1 MHLTVLEPTF
11 TTISDTICYGES
23 YTWAENGKTYT
34 KSATVSVQYSSIYG
48 CDSTITLHL
57 TVLPANTETVVTE
70 QFCFHD
76 TFIWP
81 LNGKSYNTSATDTV
95 TLLDRHGCDSVVIL
109 QLTQLPHHETII
121 EDTICY
127 GDTYLWAE
135 NGQSYSSSVVDSI
148 VLPDSN
154 GCDSVI
160 FLHLTML
167 PEIPQTIYQDTICQ
181 GDKYT
186 WYLTGQTYTTNTDTS
201 VVLTNINGC
210 DSVVRLMLYVRP
222 IQETITNMTICY
234 GESFEWEGNIYTTT
248 TKRSLKYQDIYGC
261 DSIVTLNLTV
271 IPQIPT
277 TTLYETICY
286 GDTYV
291 FAGQICDATATYTA
305 TLASKDGCDSTVT
318 LHLTVLP
325 EVPITQEYAT
335 ICYGETYTWHA
346 ITYDASGDYTTTLLD
361 ANGCDSLITLHLTV
375 LPEVPITEEYATI
388 CYGDTYTWHAT
399 TYNASG
405 DYTTTLLDANGCD
418 SLITLHL
425 TVLPEVPITHLY
437 DTICYGDTYIWQGTT
452 YNTSGDYTTTLLD
465 SNGCDSIVTLHLH
478 VLQDI
483 QPTQQHVSICYGET
497 YVWNGAVYDQ
507 SGVYSTILTSVHGC
521 DSIVKL
527 ILTVL
532 PQNPITEETVSIAS
546 GTSYNWHG
554 ESYSVAGDYTTTLTD
569 SHGCDSIVILHLQ
582 TVNSNLSVSTFEQCA
597 DDPFIEFYI
606 DDYTTFRNIAFQWD
620 EAAHSQH
627 LHDTIVPVTGPY
639 VSIPNTA
646 RAGEYNVQVSA
657 VFNGQHFGAQ
667 SLTVTLLYPSSALD
681 QHWDDFIGVLTHDYN
696 GGYDFVSF
704 QWYKDNEPLPGE
716 TRSYLSSAL
725 EFGASYSAMLED
737 ANGVKL
743 MTCPII
749 ATPQTEISLYPSMLT
764 PRQMIHI
771 HTSQYATIQFFT
783 LTGDLLY
790 STQQEPGEILVQAPD
805 RTGLYIVQIMYHD
818 NTNRVLTRKI
828 TVR

>member
-1 MHLTVLEPTF
+1 M
-11 TTISDTICYGES
+11 
-23 YTWAENGKTYT
+23 
-34 KSATVSVQYSSIYG
+34 
-48 CDSTITLHL
+48 
-57 TVLPANTETVVTE
+57 
-70 QFCFHD
+70 
-76 TFIWP
+76 
-81 LNGKSYNTSATDTV
+81 
-95 TLLDRHGCDSVVIL
+95 
-109 QLTQLPHHETII
+109 
-121 EDTICY
+121 
-127 GDTYLWAE
+127 
-135 NGQSYSSSVVDSI
+135 
-148 VLPDSN
+148 
-154 GCDSVI
+154 
-160 FLHLTML
+160 
-167 PEIPQTIYQDTICQ
+167 
-181 GDKYT
+181 
-186 WYLTGQTYTTNTDTS
+186 
-201 VVLTNINGC
+201 
-210 DSVVRLMLYVRP
+210 
-222 IQETITNMTICY
+222 
-234 GESFEWEGNIYTTT
+234 
-248 TKRSLKYQDIYGC
+248 
-261 DSIVTLNLTV
+261 
-271 IPQIPT
+271 
-277 TTLYETICY
+277 
-286 GDTYV
+286 
-291 FAGQICDATATYTA
+291 
-305 TLASKDGCDSTVT
+305 
-318 LHLTVLP
+318 
-325 EVPITQEYAT
+325 PITQ
-335 ICYGETYTWHA
+335 
-346 ITYDASGDYTTTLLD
+346 
-361 ANGCDSLITLHLTV
+361 
-375 LPEVPITEEYATI
+375 EYATI

-405 DYTTTLLDANGCD
+405 DYTTTLLDSNGCD

-437 DTICYGDTYIWQGTT
+437 DTICNGYTYIWQGTT
-452 YNTSGDYTTTLLD
+452 YNASGDYSTTLLD

-483 QPTQQHVSICYGET
+483 QPTEQHVSICYGET

-532 PQNPITEETVSIAS
+532 PQNPITEETVSIAA

-582 TVNSNLSVSTFEQCA
+582 TVNSNLSVTTFEQCA
-597 DDPFIEFYI
+597 DDPFLEFYI
-606 DDYTTFRNIAFQWD
+606 NDYTTFRNIAFQWD

-646 RAGEYNVQVSA
+646 RAGVYDVQVSA

-667 SLTVTLLYPSSALD
+667 SLTVTLLYPSSVLD

-704 QWYKDNEPLPGE
+704 QWYKDSEPLPGE

-790 STQQEPGEILVQAPD
+790 STQQGPGEILLQAPD